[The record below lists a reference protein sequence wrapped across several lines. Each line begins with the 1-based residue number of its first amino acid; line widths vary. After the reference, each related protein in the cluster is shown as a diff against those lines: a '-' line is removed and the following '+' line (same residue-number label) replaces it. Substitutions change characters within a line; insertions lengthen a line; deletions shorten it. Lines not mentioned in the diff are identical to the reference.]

1 MADGKTQSPDCGY
14 KCGPLPD
21 CAPLAVGLVPVQ
33 QDDRPRYEADKALA
47 RGTLFP
53 GLDLPLRNIA
63 NNDTADVPT
72 EELMAIQFAAHDL
85 SLYLDT
91 HKNDREALSAYKD
104 LLALYKEGTER
115 YVKRFGPLMKSD
127 LANAE
132 SYTWLDGPWPWE
144 APGKAVK

>member
-1 MADGKTQSPDCGY
+1 MSDGKSQSLDCGY

-21 CAPLAVGLVPVQ
+21 CAPLAVGLVPAQ
-33 QDDRPRYEADKALA
+33 QDDRPKYEAGKALA

-72 EELMAIQFAAHDL
+72 AELMAIQFAAHDL

-91 HKNDREALSAYKD
+91 HKSDRDAFEVYKD
-104 LLALYKEGTER
+104 LLKLYAEG
-115 YVKRFGPLMKSD
+115 VKRYTAQYGPVMKSD
-127 LANAE
+127 LLNAE
-132 SYTWLDGPWPWE
+132 SYTWPEGPWPWE
-144 APGKAVK
+144 YAGKAVK